1 MTDGLNLT
9 GFNDTKPAG
18 ASPWPTENYTE
29 APASAFSAT
38 DKSTQ
43 DGAGLG
49 NNGK

>member
-18 ASPWPTENYTE
+18 ASPWPTENYAE
-29 APASAFSAT
+29 APASAFPAS

-43 DGAGLG
+43 DGSGLG